1 MSEARIE
8 ALGEGHFKVTGPLS
22 FETVKQLL
30 IQSTAQFG
38 ASPQLDVDLSGVT
51 QSDSAGLALVVEWMR
66 QARAHAQ
73 KIRFKSIPS
82 QLLALAQISDLD
94 ELLLANGEVH

>member
-22 FETVKQLL
+22 FETARPLL
-30 IQSTAQFG
+30 IQSTAEFG
-38 ASPQLDVDLSGVT
+38 AWPRLDIDLSGVS
-51 QSDSAGLALVVEWMR
+51 QSDSAGLALLVEWMR
-66 QARAHAQ
+66 QARARQQ
-73 KIRFKSIPS
+73 KIHFQSIPS

-94 ELLLANGEVH
+94 ELLLANGEAH